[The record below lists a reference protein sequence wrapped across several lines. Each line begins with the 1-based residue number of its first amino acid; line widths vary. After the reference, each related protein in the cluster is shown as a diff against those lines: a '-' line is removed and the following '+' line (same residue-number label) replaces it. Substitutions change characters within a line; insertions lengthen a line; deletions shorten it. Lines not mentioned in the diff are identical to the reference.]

1 MSQLPE
7 LHIHHPNPE
16 PLTEGSK
23 RVPPWL
29 DTAQDDSEPLPERGR
44 LTLDRTVPL
53 RDAVAAAFTDE
64 VRHALAVA
72 RHAGSKPVRAV
83 HELRKSVRRARA
95 LVRLVR
101 PLLPQPT
108 RVALEKTLGQV
119 ARSTSA
125 HRDTEVLPVAMRAL
139 NGKDRK
145 QFTALEAELWAQR
158 EALRRSGEVEPL
170 LRASA
175 EQLERLP
182 PMLASALRPDLSW
195 EDLGIGLRD
204 SYRRARKALLHAAKH
219 PNHVLIHDWRK
230 RAKDLRHQLELV
242 VPEDQ
247 LGEVRHE
254 QLVGV
259 LKDLGQITDLIAL
272 RNWARDHGAVGDD
285 RGARGLGRAIK
296 AQVQG
301 QFDPVIER
309 GRRYFRKKA
318 KHFAAQ
324 VIAVAESAA
333 VPERPVPQLVQG

>member
-1 MSQLPE
+1 MSHLRDLRIQP
-7 LHIHHPNPE
+7 HDSAPE
-16 PLTEGSK
+16 P
-23 RVPPWL
+23 RVAPWL
-29 DTAQDDSEPLPERGR
+29 EPARDDDEPLPERGP
-44 LTLDRTVPL
+44 LTLDRTIPL

-64 VRHALAVA
+64 IRHALAVA
-72 RHAGSKPVRAV
+72 RHAGSKPARAV

-145 QFTALEAELWAQR
+145 QFTALEAELWAR
-158 EALRRSGEVEPL
+158 RDTLRRSGEIEPL
-170 LRASA
+170 LRSGA

-195 EDLGIGLRD
+195 DDLGVGLRD
-204 SYRRARKALLHAAKH
+204 SYRRARKALQHAGKH

-230 RAKDLRHQLELV
+230 RAKDLRHQVELLVPPEQLEDV
-242 VPEDQ
+242 H
-247 LGEVRHE
+247 HE
-254 QLVGV
+254 QLVAV

-272 RNWARDHGAVGDD
+272 RNWAREHGAVADD
-285 RGARGLGRAIK
+285 RGPRALGRAIK
-296 AQVQG
+296 AQVHG

-309 GRRYFRKKA
+309 GHKYFRKKA
-318 KHFAAQ
+318 RHFAAE
-324 VIAVAESAA
+324 VVDVAESVA
-333 VPERPVPQLVQG
+333 VEIPAVEVGLAQA